1 MKTFTIISDK
11 YYLDR
16 GIAMFESINK
26 LMKIDYRLYYLC
38 LDEITFNKLRD
49 INSEKLIPLY
59 IKDEFKDNKDFELL
73 AKNNESNPNDFS
85 DFHFALGSF
94 FTNYIMEKE
103 SPEDV
108 LYIDADIIF
117 YYSPEI
123 VSKYVENKSIGIIAH
138 RHNNFGSKVGAF
150 NVGIIYFRGN
160 NIGKKCLKWWRD
172 VVLDKNNKWYKTHG
186 TCGDQKYLELFFSLF
201 GEENVKILDENIGHG
216 APWNFTLYDYFS
228 EKRIIK
234 WREAI
239 QALVFIHFSHF
250 TYDENSYSVDRDGEW
265 KNFRLLE
272 NLDIK
277 RYYDDYYEI
286 LKDVKQRYKL

>member
-1 MKTFTIISDK
+1 MKTFTTLSDK

-38 LDEITFNKLRD
+38 LDKITFNKLKEID
-49 INSEKLIPLY
+49 SKKLVPLY
-59 IKDEFKDNKDFELL
+59 IKNEFKDNEDFKTL
-73 AKNNESNPNDFS
+73 AKYNKSNPNDFS

-103 SPEDV
+103 SPEEI

-123 VSKYVENKSIGIIAH
+123 VFKYIEDKSIGIIAH
-138 RHNNFGSKVGAF
+138 RHNSFGSKVGAF
-150 NVGIIYFRGN
+150 NVGIIYFRNDNVGR
-160 NIGKKCLKWWRD
+160 KCLKWWRD
-172 VVLDKNNKWYKTHG
+172 VVMDPNNRWHKTHG
-186 TCGDQKYLELFFSLF
+186 LCGDQKYLELFFDLF
-201 GEENVKILDENIGHG
+201 ESKNIKILDENIGHG
-216 APWNFTLYDYFS
+216 APWNFTLYGYFS
-228 EKRIIK
+228 ERRIIK
-234 WREAI
+234 YMEVI
-239 QALVFIHFSHF
+239 QALIFNHFSHF
-250 TYDENSYSVDRDGEW
+250 TYDENSYTVDRNKEW

-272 NLDIK
+272 NSDIK
-277 RYYDDYYEI
+277 RYYDDYFEI